1 MELYNKI
8 QELLNELE
16 EAKKQRAEIIN
27 LAKQELKQFIS
38 QEIKQE
44 ASTIQEAITQ
54 ESLKECAKEQLET
67 LKENFN
73 GEVKKTLDSL
83 KLEGLKELPSV
94 IEESKS
100 LVAKEALK
108 SEILNDQ
115 ERENLLKALESGLK
129 EQLKAHLE
137 KELPTLKTQTQ
148 KALDQCLDFV
158 VSEQNKIEQKAK
170 EILANLE
177 QEANTELKKSL
188 IPLVKNALQ
197 TLDYSFL
204 AQEPQ
209 LLKEQIRGACN
220 EVLTRLSVE
229 EIKGYYEEVV
239 QAQLDSLDKRKEL
252 ATRELETQI
261 YSLSILQNHA
271 LKILQDQSM
280 RLEHQY
286 LKDWEFVSH
295 VRELMAKEQLLKKGI
310 IEMPTQNTKAYEV
323 S

>member
-27 LAKQELKQFIS
+27 LAKQELKEFIS

-54 ESLKECAKEQLET
+54 ESLKQCAKEQLET

-73 GEVKKTLDSL
+73 EEVKKAVDSL
-83 KLEGLKELPSV
+83 KLEGLKQLPSMV
-94 IEESKS
+94 EQSKE

-129 EQLKAHLE
+129 QELKSHLE
-137 KELPTLKTQTQ
+137 AEQLPTLKTQTQ

-158 VSEQNKIEQKAK
+158 VSEQDKIEQKAK
-170 EILANLE
+170 DILANLE
-177 QEANTELKKSL
+177 QEANTKLEKSL
-188 IPLVKNALQ
+188 IPLVKNALES
-197 TLDYSFL
+197 LDYSFL
-204 AQEPQ
+204 AQEPE
-209 LLKEQIRGACN
+209 LLKEQIKSACN
-220 EVLTRLSVE
+220 EVLTRLSVQ
-229 EIKGYYEEVV
+229 EIKGYYEEVLK
-239 QAQLDSLDKRKEL
+239 AQLDSLDTRKEL

-271 LKILQDQSM
+271 LKILPTRAVKPLALAM
-280 RLEHQY
+280 
-286 LKDWEFVSH
+286 
-295 VRELMAKEQLLKKGI
+295 GI
-310 IEMPTQNTKAYEV
+310 
-323 S
+323 